1 MLLPYLCPWITACT
15 PKAFCSGFAEDWW
28 HGSAIIGI
36 NEKGGHLKTTKIR
49 WCFSS
54 QKNTTYGYSR
64 PQSDRKVNNELF
76 YFGGMTVLHVASP
89 NGNFSCKWIII
100 RLQRI
105 STFFHRKIGL
115 SPAMSTCQR
124 LFYYCNKTLVVQFMH
139 GKSTLFII
147 YIYLLVGG
155 LEHLDYFSIQLGIS

>member
-1 MLLPYLCPWITACT
+1 MNHRLHPQSILLRLCRRLVARQCHH
-15 PKAFCSGFAEDWW
+15 W
-28 HGSAIIGI
+28 HQREG
-36 NEKGGHLKTTKIR
+36 R
-49 WCFSS
+49 PS
-54 QKNTTYGYSR
+54 QDYENSMVFQFPKNTTYGYSR

-139 GKSTLFII
+139 GKSTLIII